1 MLERPGPGSVQQ
13 QQPGSV
19 ESSSIQLYPA
29 LAQPRVAGTR
39 PGAGAADA
47 QCRYWILV
55 CCATVYSVD
64 TVRCIVRYYVY
75 NRVDTA
81 CRTE

>member
-1 MLERPGPGSVQQ
+1 MLERPGPGTGSVQQ
-13 QQPGSV
+13 RPAATTRKCG
-19 ESSSIQLYPA
+19 EQLYPA

-55 CCATVYSVD
+55 CCATGYSVD
-64 TVRCIVRYYVY
+64 TVRGI
-75 NRVDTA
+75 A
-81 CRTE
+81 